1 MDLDWVQMV
10 GLFAVAAV
18 AGCIDTLA
26 GGGGLITLPTLLMV
40 GLPPAAAIATNKL
53 QGTGG
58 SMTATLYFL
67 RQGAIRPQDHRWMIA
82 MTFVGSMLGSWLV
95 LRLQAD
101 TLARLIP
108 FLLMAMGSYF
118 ALSPK
123 LGLADSQQRLDHRV
137 FSLGIAPLLGF
148 YDGFF
153 GPGTGMFMALAFVG
167 LCGYNL
173 TKATAHTKLLNFT
186 SNIASLLY
194 FLFFGILHWGVGLV
208 MLAGQM
214 VGAAIGA
221 RLVLSRGAQLIR
233 PMVTLVCFSMAIK
246 LLTDASHN
254 YSN

>member
-1 MDLDWVQMV
+1 MG

-40 GLPPAAAIATNKL
+40 GLSPAAAIATNKL

-67 RQGAIRPQDHRWMIA
+67 RRGAIHPQDNRWMVG
-82 MTFVGSMLGSWLV
+82 MTFVGSVLGSWLV
-95 LRLQAD
+95 LQIQAD
-101 TLARLIP
+101 ILARIIPMLLI
-108 FLLMAMGSYF
+108 AMGTYF

-123 LGLADSQQRLDHRV
+123 LGLVDRPRRLSHPA
-137 FSLGIAPLLGF
+137 FSLGVAPWLGF

-153 GPGTGMFMALAFVG
+153 GPGTGMFMALALVG

-173 TKATAHTKLLNFT
+173 TKATAYTKLLNFT
-186 SNIASLLY
+186 SNIAALLY
-194 FLFFGILHWGVGLV
+194 FLLFGTLHWGVGLV

-214 VGAAIGA
+214 LGASIGA
-221 RLVLSRGAQLIR
+221 RLVLNRGAQLIR

-246 LLTDASHN
+246 LILDA
-254 YSN
+254 YG